1 MNRALFT
8 GLSGTITHQQR
19 LDVIANNL
27 VNANTVGYKQ
37 ARTTFKD
44 AFYQTLQASS
54 AGTSGG
60 VGGMNA
66 VQVGSGVS
74 LGSSQALFTQGAL
87 EQTGQPLD
95 AAIDGK
101 GMFVISAGVQ
111 QFFTR
116 DGAFT
121 LDSNNILVAATTGH
135 KVQGWL
141 ATGGQVNT
149 TGAVGDMS
157 FPLGQLRAPQSSG
170 EVTVVGNLDATTT
183 AAAPALEISVYIYD
197 SLGISHDM
205 VVSFTKTAN
214 VNEWDCEV
222 TAEGQ
227 SATATITFDASGA
240 ITGTSTVTLSMALTS
255 GATTPQDIDVDLSNM
270 TQLAQTST
278 PVVRSQDGYGPA
290 ALVEVGVSSNGIIQ
304 GRYSDGRTDIMGQI
318 AVANFVNLEGLE
330 RTGQN
335 LFVSSA
341 NSGTPEIGAAGTGGR
356 GAVVSRALELSK
368 VDLTRAFVD
377 MINTQRGFQASS
389 QVISAGDK
397 ILELLMQINR

>member
-37 ARTTFKD
+37 TRTTFKD
-44 AFYQTLQASS
+44 AFYQTLQAAS

-95 AAIDGK
+95 AALDGK
-101 GMFVISAGVQ
+101 GMFVVSDGAQ

-121 LDSNNILVAATTGH
+121 LDSNNVLVAVTTGN
-135 KVQGWL
+135 KAQGWL

-157 FPLGQLRAPQSSG
+157 FPLGQLRAPQSTG
-170 EVTVVGNLDATTT
+170 EVTVVGNLDADTLAT
-183 AAAPALEISVYIYD
+183 ADALKTSVAVYD

-205 VVSFTKTAN
+205 VVSFTKTAT

-222 TAEGQ
+222 TCEGQ
-227 SATATITFDASGA
+227 SQTETITFDASGV
-240 ITGTSTVTLSMALTS
+240 ITGTSTVTLSMALTN
-255 GATTPQDIDVDLSNM
+255 GATTPQAIDVGLSNM

-278 PVVRSQDGYGPA
+278 PVVRSQDGYGSA
-290 ALVEVGVSSNGIIQ
+290 ALVEVGVSNDGIIQ
-304 GRYSDGRTDIMGQI
+304 GRYSDGRTDTLGQI

-341 NSGTPEIGAAGTGGR
+341 NSGIPEIGAAGTGGR
-356 GAVVSRALELSK
+356 GAVVSRSLELSN